1 MPIQHNISL
10 VGIGFSWPDGTPCLT
25 DVDVVYDAGLHGLI
39 GSNGSGKSTLVDII
53 TGGLD
58 PAHGSA
64 TAPPRTHVLRQD
76 LGLETATTVADLLG
90 ISPVLS
96 AIDAVTQGDVDPQHF
111 DVIGDDWDLRDRA
124 EAAMHRAGMPGIGL
138 DREVGTLS
146 GGQAVR
152 TALLGI
158 RLALPEALIL
168 DEPTNNLDAE
178 AREQLAGLLDGL
190 RHRIPVL
197 VISHD
202 KALLERCDSISELR
216 QVDPR
221 NPAST
226 LRRFEGSFS
235 AWEAT
240 VDAEEET
247 KRRDIRDARATADR
261 EKRDRINQQIRQS
274 RDERRGK
281 KFAETK
287 RKPPIAMGGD
297 KENSEKSSARARALM
312 ADRERA
318 ANDRLAAAEDSLRRS
333 EDVYLDLPDT
343 AVGNGT
349 RIVELQL
356 LEDAGVV
363 GSAQEPE
370 DDVVPLP
377 TDETHVIVSGPE
389 HLRISGRNGSGKSTL
404 LERVVTGAPMAFV
417 SAPGMGRIYEVIGRT
432 DRVGYLP
439 QRIRLDPEA
448 TVLET
453 VAASNPGA
461 SDQRLRDDLAR
472 LLFRRDTVFAKVRTL
487 SGGERFRVALARIL
501 LSAPAPRL
509 LVLDEPTNNLDMGTV
524 DWLVNALGGFRGAL
538 LVVSHDEDFLDRIRI
553 DRTVPLDA

>member
-53 TGGLD
+53 TGDLD

-96 AIDAVTQGDVDPQHF
+96 AINAVTQGDVDPQHF
-111 DVIGDDWDLRDRA
+111 DVIDDDWDLRDRA

-158 RLALPEALIL
+158 RLARPEALIL

-247 KRRDIRDARATADR
+247 KRRDIRDARATADK

-363 GSAQEPE
+363 GSAQESE
-370 DDVVPLP
+370 GDVAPLP

-432 DRVGYLP
+432 DRIGYLP